1 MRTDIVRDA
10 RLDPAA
16 QGFRSRSATA
26 TRQVNSS
33 MDLTASTGM
42 TAEISEISALWA
54 RR

>member
-1 MRTDIVRDA
+1 MRADIVRDT
-10 RLDPAA
+10 RLDPLPQDLWAFLV
-16 QGFRSRSATA
+16 GGGGTSP
-26 TRQVNSS
+26 S